1 MKQNCIFFLLNETK
15 VVTHVGAVY
24 EISPKQQQRKAVFSK
39 DQINV
44 IRVYLMGN

>member
-1 MKQNCIFFLLNETK
+1 MKQNYIYYFLLNETN
-15 VVTHVGAVY
+15 VTYIGAVY